1 MRVFGVL
8 LILAGVLALIYGG
21 FTYNQSKKVV
31 DVGPV
36 EARTNQREAVRI
48 PPLASGAAVLAGI
61 VMVLAD
67 RRSTGGRR
75 LGD

>member
-8 LILAGVLALIYGG
+8 LILAGILALIYGG
-21 FTYNQSKKVV
+21 FTYNQNRKVV

-36 EARTNQREAVRI
+36 EARTNEREAVRI
-48 PPLASGAAVLAGI
+48 PPIASGAAVLAGI

-67 RRSTGGRR
+67 RRTNGGRR
-75 LGD
+75 IGE